1 MKQLLFLIVVCLSL
15 IADEQRNTQ
24 LCLNSSANFGT
35 THFIVGYKDS
45 TVPIKVESVIHEKKE
60 LKRTSHKK
68 QGNIRG
74 GANLVDKNR
83 TTQSFFTTIHDLSD
97 ILLSLISQSQKSLYI
112 AAFTLTDKRIADLII
127 EKHKHGLDVCVI
139 VDAGNMKQMHSKVQ
153 SLVNNNI
160 AVFIYSP
167 PLNPLYKKNG
177 LSEPLMHHKCI
188 VIDNEMVVTGS
199 ANLTKAGQK
208 NNIENINILR
218 DKQAVEEHR
227 EEIKRLK
234 QYCTECKPP
243 LMV

>member
-1 MKQLLFLIVVCLSL
+1 MKQLLLL
-15 IADEQRNTQ
+15 IAVSISLRAEEQKNIQ
-24 LCLNSSANFGT
+24 LCLNSSPNFGT

-45 TVPIKVESVIHEKKE
+45 ASPVKVESVIHEKKQ
-60 LKRTSHKK
+60 LKRIAHKK
-68 QGNIRG
+68 QENIRG
-74 GANLVDKNR
+74 GASLVDKNR
-83 TTQSFFTTIHDLSD
+83 MTQSFFTTIHDLSD

-139 VDAGNMKQMHSKVQ
+139 VDAGNMKHMHSKVQ
-153 SLVNNNI
+153 NLVNNN
-160 AVFIYSP
+160 VTVLIYSP
-167 PLNPLYKKNG
+167 PLNPLYKRNG

-218 DKQAVEEHR
+218 DKQAVDEHR

-234 QYCTECKPP
+234 QYCTECKSPT
-243 LMV
+243 V